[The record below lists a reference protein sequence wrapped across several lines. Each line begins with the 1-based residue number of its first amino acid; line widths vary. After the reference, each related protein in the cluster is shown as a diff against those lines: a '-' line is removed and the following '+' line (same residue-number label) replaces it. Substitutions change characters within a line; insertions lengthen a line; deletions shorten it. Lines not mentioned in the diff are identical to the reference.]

1 MTHDNSNWQR
11 RWTVDLESQTA
22 THVDGWVFKFE
33 RGEEDGQVFFDG
45 HPIAQPQNLTTEQ
58 IKNAA
63 RIAREAGEVWN
74 KARDSRN

>member
-1 MTHDNSNWQR
+1 MTHDNRNWQR
-11 RWTVDLESQTA
+11 RWTVDFESQTA

-45 HPIAQPQNLTTEQ
+45 RLIAQPQNLTPEK

-74 KARDSRN
+74 RARDLRN